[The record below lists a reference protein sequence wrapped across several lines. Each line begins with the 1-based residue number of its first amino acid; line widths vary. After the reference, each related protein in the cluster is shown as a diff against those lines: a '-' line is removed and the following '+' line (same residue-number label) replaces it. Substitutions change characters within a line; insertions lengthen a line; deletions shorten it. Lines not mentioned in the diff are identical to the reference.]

1 MSNTYK
7 NYEQDLEQ
15 ISEEAQ
21 GARQEWIAALK
32 AAKASKKKR
41 QGKIDDAI
49 EEHKARLD
57 ELATKKD
64 KARDEL
70 AEALMT
76 GDTDKAESIRGEITT
91 IEAEARDVQA
101 SIATLCSY
109 NSAKAEVEAVLEAV
123 EKYRAASKTALRL
136 SAEIDVALAEVR
148 EKREYLERLEQKIE
162 AAQRTIS
169 TRAHSSAANADERE
183 LLALYQESIGEI
195 DVTGHHA
202 GSDEAAMLRFL
213 RGSTRG
219 IEDIPALKAG
229 TEDDEEV
236 AVKKQLG
243 ENLGSSDEN

>member
-1 MSNTYK
+1 MSNTNK

-15 ISEEAQ
+15 IREEAQ

-32 AAKASKKKR
+32 AAKASKKER

-76 GDTDKAESIRGEITT
+76 GDTDEAESIRGEIAT

-109 NSAKAEVEAVLEAV
+109 NSAKAEAEAVLEAV
-123 EKYRAASKTALRL
+123 AKYRAAIETALRL
-136 SAEIDVALAEVR
+136 SAEIGVALAEVR
-148 EKREYLERLEQKIE
+148 EKREYYAFSLFRSCRGYGRVPG
-162 AAQRTIS
+162 QRTN
-169 TRAHSSAANADERE
+169 R
-183 LLALYQESIGEI
+183 
-195 DVTGHHA
+195 
-202 GSDEAAMLRFL
+202 
-213 RGSTRG
+213 
-219 IEDIPALKAG
+219 
-229 TEDDEEV
+229 
-236 AVKKQLG
+236 
-243 ENLGSSDEN
+243 